1 MELERDSGTL
11 YLYVNDVDGIEI
23 DVQIVMNKVHIV
35 ENVGGGL
42 RVFLLLPLA
51 QSYTQ
56 LRMKNVKVVLNYL
69 AQGNVKYIGY
79 IVRFHV
85 TNEGDLNASLDSVDI
100 ANNIFLFHTKN
111 TWISNPFNI
120 RSLSIINTEVH
131 FK

>member
-1 MELERDSGTL
+1 M
-11 YLYVNDVDGIEI
+11 
-23 DVQIVMNKVHIV
+23 
-35 ENVGGGL
+35 
-42 RVFLLLPLA
+42 FLLSPLA

-56 LRMKNVKVVLNYL
+56 LRKKNVKVVLNYL

-85 TNEGDLNASLDSVDI
+85 TNEGGLNAYLDSVGI
-100 ANNIFLFHTKN
+100 ANNIFLFHTEN

-120 RSLSIINTEVH
+120 GSLSIINTEVH